1 MYPLV
6 TIVVTSHNRANL
18 VRCTLDS
25 VYKQTYRPIELII
38 IDDGS
43 QDQSMEVITQW
54 ILQHPAQNDWSCLV
68 KHFPQG
74 GLTLARNR
82 GLTLSHGKYI
92 QFVDDDDWLYP
103 NCINEKISYAL
114 QNSNCDIIINQ
125 ADYYR
130 NQKSINQTQISIPEK
145 KENILEHLLMHE
157 TLLSAVLMFKTAIL
171 KKMGGWN
178 EDVIFAED
186 AEITLKMAIYGSVFG
201 IVNKSLSGVR
211 LHGQPRMTTNVRDCL
226 SDDFISRFYLNIY
239 HLACDRSIITKSLQK
254 AFIERLKFDAEY
266 NIKRGRY
273 RTAEGCLAAANEI
286 ISGSCYVPVGNIPF
300 RWYICH
306 SLFVIKQRIKLTIFK
321 IMTFKSLFDKE

>member
-1 MYPLV
+1 
-6 TIVVTSHNRANL
+6 
-18 VRCTLDS
+18 
-25 VYKQTYRPIELII
+25 
-38 IDDGS
+38 
-43 QDQSMEVITQW
+43 
-54 ILQHPAQNDWSCLV
+54 
-68 KHFPQG
+68 
-74 GLTLARNR
+74 
-82 GLTLSHGKYI
+82 
-92 QFVDDDDWLYP
+92 
-103 NCINEKISYAL
+103 
-114 QNSNCDIIINQ
+114 
-125 ADYYR
+125 
-130 NQKSINQTQISIPEK
+130 
-145 KENILEHLLMHE
+145 
-157 TLLSAVLMFKTAIL
+157 
-171 KKMGGWN
+171 
-178 EDVIFAED
+178 
-186 AEITLKMAIYGSVFG
+186 MAIYGSVFG